1 MFRLLWYNEQSVK
14 HQLDDMIIFVW
25 GAQKIYILVNI
36 LSFMESLCGL
46 HEVTY
51 VHLNGNEKIFQW
63 EHILATVFIYL
74 MIHDVLVFVRP
85 F

>member
-1 MFRLLWYNEQSVK
+1 
-14 HQLDDMIIFVW
+14 
-25 GAQKIYILVNI
+25 
-36 LSFMESLCGL
+36 MESLCGL

-51 VHLNGNEKIFQW
+51 VHLNGNENKFQW

>member
-1 MFRLLWYNEQSVK
+1 
-14 HQLDDMIIFVW
+14 
-25 GAQKIYILVNI
+25 
-36 LSFMESLCGL
+36 MESLCGL

-51 VHLNGNEKIFQW
+51 VYLNGNEKIFQW